1 MALRPIVQYPDPFLR
16 QPTKALTEIGPELE
30 ELIADMAETMY
41 AEPGVGLAA
50 NQIGVDKSIIV
61 FDVSPH
67 DQPRNLNVLINPQ
80 IVSSIGSMVSENEGC
95 LSVPDLRADV
105 KRAAQVLVTGLDR
118 QGNFVEIQGEGLLSI
133 VLQHEID
140 HLNGV
145 LFLDRISALKRQ
157 LYQRRIQKKLKS
169 T

>member
-1 MALRPIVQYPDPFLR
+1 MALRDIIQYPDPFLR
-16 QPTKALTEIGPELE
+16 QPTKALTEIGPDLE

-61 FDVSPH
+61 FDVAPH

-80 IVSSIGSMVSENEGC
+80 IISSVGSMVSENEGC

-118 QGNFVEIQGEGLLSI
+118 QGNFVEIQGEGLLSV

-157 LYQRRIQKKLKS
+157 LYQRRIAKKLKG
-169 T
+169 

>member
-1 MALRPIVQYPDPFLR
+1 MALRKIFQFPDPFLR
-16 QPTKALTEIGPELE
+16 QPTQPVTLIGESLE
-30 ELIADMAETMY
+30 ALIADMADTMY

-50 NQIGVDKSIIV
+50 NQIGVDQSVIV
-61 FDVSPH
+61 FDVTPH
-67 DQPRNLNVLINPQ
+67 DQPPNLRVLINPV
-80 IVSSIGSMVSENEGC
+80 IVSSSGSMVSENEGC

-105 KRAAQVLVTGLDR
+105 KRFAQVQVTGLDR
-118 QGNFVEIQGEGLLSI
+118 GGQTVEIHAEGLLSV

-157 LYQRRIQKKLKS
+157 LYQRRIQKKLKNQ
-169 T
+169 